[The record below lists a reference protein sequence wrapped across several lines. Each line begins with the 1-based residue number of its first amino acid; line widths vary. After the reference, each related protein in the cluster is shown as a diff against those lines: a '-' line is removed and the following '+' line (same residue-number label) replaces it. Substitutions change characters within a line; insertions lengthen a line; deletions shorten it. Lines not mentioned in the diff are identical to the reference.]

1 MSKQKSTTKALTPIS
16 LVRDIQAKKIAP
28 ESLSIEDRQ
37 GCVEYLMIEGY
48 SAVEIAE
55 ILKKDPRTIRRDK
68 QHLRKANSLK
78 YELELAEQLLG
89 QLVQTA
95 EQCIYKL
102 RKYSRDRDC
111 SITDKIAVELGV
123 WKIFKELVEKL
134 QSVGYLPFT
143 LQENGSGFDAI
154 SSPQDLQAKLND
166 LKQLA
171 KESDTLPDTVAD
183 HITAIE
189 AEIKVLY
196 LEDKIDSLTSEV
208 QENNNA

>member
-1 MSKQKSTTKALTPIS
+1 MSKQKSSTKALTPIS
-16 LVRDIQAKKIAP
+16 IVRDIQSKKIAP
-28 ESLSIEDRQ
+28 ENLSIEDRQ
-37 GCVEYLMIEGY
+37 GCVAYLIIEGY
-48 SAVEIAE
+48 SVVEIAE

-68 QHLRKANSLK
+68 EHLRKANSLK
-78 YELELAEQLLG
+78 YEPELAEQMLG

-111 SITDKIAVELGV
+111 SITDKIAMELGV

-143 LQENGSGFDAI
+143 LQEHGSGIDDI
-154 SSPQDLQAKLND
+154 PSSKMLQAKLSN

-171 KESDTLPDTVAD
+171 QEHGPIPEAIAD
-183 HITAIE
+183 HIPVIE
-189 AEIKVLY
+189 AEIKTLY
-196 LEDKIDSLTSEV
+196 LEVKIDSLTSEI